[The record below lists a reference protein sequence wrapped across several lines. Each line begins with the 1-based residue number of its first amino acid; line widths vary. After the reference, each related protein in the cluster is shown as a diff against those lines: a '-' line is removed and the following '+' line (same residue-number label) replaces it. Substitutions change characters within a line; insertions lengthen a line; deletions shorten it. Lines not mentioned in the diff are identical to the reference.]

1 MTTLRLTDAGTRYAI
16 REQGLHQRRRLARG
30 QFAAVYEG
38 DTPND
43 VYKLTADAVHFEGL
57 RSYLIGPHFPEMTV
71 NYGIVGE
78 QLAPN
83 LSLYFF
89 KMPRLYPTR
98 RADASTRKLCR
109 LIREQEQIHSSDA
122 YNRSTKE
129 PGGRPLVHRH
139 FLSWLGRDISKNMM
153 ENDRL
158 PLSIREA
165 MESIH
170 TMACNFDNLCLDM
183 HSGNFMVS
191 AGGQLMFSDPIA
203 DADLL

>member
-1 MTTLRLTDAGTRYAI
+1 MTTLRLTDAGTRHAI

-98 RADASTRKLCR
+98 RADAPTRKLCR
-109 LIREQEQIHSSDA
+109 LICEQQQAHFFDA
-122 YNRSTKE
+122 YNRSTKA
-129 PGGRPLVHRH
+129 GGRPPVYSQ

-153 ENDRL
+153 ENLRL

-170 TMACNFDNLCLDM
+170 RMACDFDNLCLDM
-183 HSGNFMVS
+183 HSKNFMVS
-191 AGGQLMFSDPIA
+191 ADGQLMFSDPIA
-203 DADLL
+203 DAHLL